1 MKFYQNTF
9 VLILLSST
17 LTLAAIGCRGNRSS
31 SKAPSLTAG
40 SLTRSGQS
48 SESSAKDGNRR
59 AEIDFH
65 GDSGSATSGASNVA
79 LASYV
84 SGEGNEPEWLDSYEE
99 AVQLAKQTGRPILAD
114 FTGSNWC
121 GFCVKLKKEVFD
133 TPSFKSWA
141 AENVVLLELDFPR
154 PNLQADWIKKQN
166 DQLRSRYE
174 IVSYPTVMILNSDG
188 SVIGKQGYMRG
199 WPASWIAVA
208 SNTIQA
214 NQALQTTEVV
224 HATDYQAR

>member
-9 VLILLSST
+9 VLILLTST
-17 LTLAAIGCRGNRSS
+17 LTLSAIGCRGSRSS
-31 SKAPSLTAG
+31 SKAPSFTSG

-48 SESSAKDGNRR
+48 SETSAEDDTRR
-59 AEIDFH
+59 AEIDFNA
-65 GDSGSATSGASNVA
+65 DSGSATRGASNVA

-84 SGEGNEPEWLDSYEE
+84 SGDKDNEPQWLDSYEE
-99 AVQLAKQTGRPILAD
+99 AVQIAKQTGRPILAD

-141 AENVVLLELDFPR
+141 AKNVVLLELDFPR

-174 IVSYPTVMILNSDG
+174 INSYPTILILNSDG
-188 SVIGKQGYMRG
+188 GVIGKQGHSSQSG
-199 WPASWIAVA
+199 IA
-208 SNTIQA
+208 NI
-214 NQALQTTEVV
+214 
-224 HATDYQAR
+224 